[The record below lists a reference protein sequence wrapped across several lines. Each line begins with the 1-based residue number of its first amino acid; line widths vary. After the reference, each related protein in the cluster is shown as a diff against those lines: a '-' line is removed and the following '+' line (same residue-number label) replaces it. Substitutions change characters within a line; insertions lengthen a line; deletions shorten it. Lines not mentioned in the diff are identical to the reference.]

1 MGHLGRI
8 KDEYHAFVRRLE
20 GTEAALPEPQDP
32 RAWNGWKEILEILL
46 RPEEAELAS
55 HIPIAPSTIEVIA
68 ARAGA
73 TAEEIR
79 PRLDAL
85 CDRGIV
91 VDLVD
96 PRTGETRYLLTH
108 PMAGFLE
115 LSLMRKDDLI
125 PKKRMAEALD
135 AYMHGDDAF
144 MRQIFGG
151 ETVIGRSLVHETAL
165 ADDVPEILDWERA
178 TAIVHDASALAVA
191 TCYCRHKAEH
201 LGTACDAPQDI
212 CLQLGGGA
220 EFSVRKKY
228 GRRVDRE
235 EALDLLALARE
246 QGLVQVA
253 DNVVNQPSY
262 ICNCCGC
269 CCVQMQAINEFDLP
283 GVKPS
288 GFEPYSDP
296 HKCAGCSR
304 CARACPIGAITMSP
318 KRAQARQKNEI
329 HPLIDKERC
338 IGCGLCAD
346 ACRKKAMR
354 MVRGPQRPYIP
365 QNAIERGVR
374 AAIERGRL
382 AQLVFDEGAGRGTRF
397 LNSIFRA
404 IFALPLAQR
413 ILARDQVRSRFLH
426 AVLSRMGS

>member
-8 KDEYHAFVRRLE
+8 KNEYRAFVRRLE
-20 GTEAALPEPQDP
+20 SNESALPEPDDP
-32 RAWNGWKEILEILL
+32 RAWEGWKEILETLM

-55 HIPIAPSTIEVIA
+55 RLPRAPSTIDAIA
-68 ARAGA
+68 ARTGA
-73 TAEEIR
+73 TAEEIK
-79 PRLDAL
+79 PLLDSL
-85 CDRGIV
+85 CDHGIV
-91 VDLVD
+91 ADFTN
-96 PRTGETRYLLTH
+96 PKTGETFYMLGH
-108 PMAGFLE
+108 PMAGFIE
-115 LSLMRKDDLI
+115 LSMMRKDDLI

-144 MRQIFGG
+144 MRQIFSG

-165 ADDVPEILDWERA
+165 AEDVPEILDWERA
-178 TAIVHDASALAVA
+178 SAIVHDARALAVA

-201 LGTACDAPQDI
+201 LDKACDAPQDI

-228 GRRVDRE
+228 GRRIDRE
-235 EALDLLALARE
+235 EALDLLALARA
-246 QGLVQVA
+246 QGLVHVA

-288 GFEPYSDP
+288 GFEPHSDP
-296 HKCAGCSR
+296 NKCAGCSR

-318 KRAQARQKNEI
+318 KRAQARLKNEI
-329 HPLIDKERC
+329 HPQIDRERC

-354 MVRGPQRPYIP
+354 MERGPERPYIP

-382 AQLVFDEGAGRGTRF
+382 AQLLFDEGAGRGAQV
-397 LNSIFRA
+397 LGGMFRA
-404 IFALPLAQR
+404 ICALPPAKR
-413 ILARDQVRSRFLH
+413 ILAREQVRSRFVH
-426 AVLSRMGS
+426 TMLSRIGS

>member
-1 MGHLGRI
+1 MGHIGRV
-8 KDEYHAFVRRLE
+8 KDEYQAFVRRLE
-20 GTEAALPEPQDP
+20 GTEAALVEPKDP
-32 RAWNGWKEILEILL
+32 RAWQGWKDVLEILL
-46 RPEEAELAS
+46 TPEQAKLAS
-55 HIPIAPSTIEVIA
+55 YIPHAPSTIDVIA
-68 ARAGA
+68 ARAGT
-73 TAEEIR
+73 TAEEAK
-79 PRLDAL
+79 PLLDGL

-91 VDLVD
+91 VDI
-96 PRTGETRYLLTH
+96 PSPKGGKTRYVLSH

-144 MRQIFGG
+144 MRQIFSG

-165 ADDVPEILDWERA
+165 AEDVPEIVDWERA
-178 TAIVHDASALAVA
+178 TAIVHDASDLAVA

-201 LGTACDAPQDI
+201 LGKSCGGPQDI
-212 CLQLGGGA
+212 CLQLNGGA
-220 EFSVRKKY
+220 EYSVRKKY
-228 GRRVDRE
+228 GRKVDRE

-246 QGLVQVA
+246 EGLVQVV
-253 DNVVNQPSY
+253 DNVLNEPSY

-269 CCVQMQAINEFDLP
+269 CCVQLQAINQFDLP

-288 GFEPYSDP
+288 GFEPYSDA

-304 CARACPIGAITMSP
+304 CARACPIGAINMSP
-318 KRAQARQKNEI
+318 VREHARQKSDI
-329 HPLIDKERC
+329 RPVVDRDRC

-354 MVRGPQRPYIP
+354 MVRGAEKPYIP

-382 AQLVFDEGAGRGTRF
+382 AQLLFDEGAGRGSQF
-397 LNSIFRA
+397 LNGMLRA

-413 ILARDQVRSRFLH
+413 ILAREQVRSRFVH
-426 AVLSRMGS
+426 AVLSRMGL